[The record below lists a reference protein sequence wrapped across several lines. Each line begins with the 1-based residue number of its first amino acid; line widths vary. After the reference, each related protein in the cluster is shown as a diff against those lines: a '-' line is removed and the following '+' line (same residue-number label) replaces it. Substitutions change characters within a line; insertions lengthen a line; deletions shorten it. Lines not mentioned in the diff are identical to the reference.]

1 VEILTSRTIR
11 LGLSA
16 TDKEQAIRLAGQ
28 LLVAEKYV
36 APEYVLGMLARE
48 VIASNYIGN
57 GVAIPHGRHEDLKYV
72 YQTGVSFVQL
82 PQGVVWEADE
92 KAYLILGLAA
102 TSNDLSGILSNLLEV
117 LRNPTIIQRL
127 VQTGDPQM
135 IIATLAGRQ

>member
-11 LGLSA
+11 LGLSV

-28 LLVAEKYV
+28 LLVAEKYT

-48 VIASNYIGN
+48 KIASNYLGN

-82 PQGVVWEADE
+82 PQGVIWDTGE

-102 TSNDLSGILSNLLEV
+102 ESNDLSDILSNLLKV
-117 LRNPTIIQRL
+117 LSHPPIIQRL
-127 VQTGDPQM
+127 VQTNDPQL
-135 IIATLAGRQ
+135 IIATLTGR